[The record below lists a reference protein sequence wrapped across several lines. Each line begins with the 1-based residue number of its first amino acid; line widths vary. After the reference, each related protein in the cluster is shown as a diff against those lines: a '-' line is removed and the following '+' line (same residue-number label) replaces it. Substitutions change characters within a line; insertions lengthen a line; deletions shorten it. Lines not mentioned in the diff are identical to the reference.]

1 MPVDV
6 PEKRMGRILAV
17 TVEQEEDDEDD
28 DMQARCTEHYA
39 VLPSVVQLLPQV
51 INEGAEKGFWKADVL
66 CT

>member
-1 MPVDV
+1 
-6 PEKRMGRILAV
+6 MGRILAV

-51 INEGAEKGFWKADVL
+51 INEGAEKGFWKGGRFMHL
-66 CT
+66 T